1 MEKSMKPK
9 KLDVHKVEFKI
20 ILLLVI
26 ALVLTIITEELIH
39 YFGYMVE
46 DLLRLYSY
54 SMFLKLERARDVLN
68 SLYSMMEYFE
78 FAVILAVYCHLIFRK
93 KIALFLDI
101 NNTVKAAADG
111 NFETRIQ
118 SSGEDVLESFSQNIN
133 EVMEKFNLALEK
145 QKKAEQTK
153 INLITSISHDL
164 RTPLTSILGYLK
176 LIDNDE
182 YDDEITLRSYASI
195 ALNKTKRLKILID
208 NLFELTTLNDYGIK
222 ISKNKVN
229 AAELIKQLTIE
240 HEVNFKKANIEC
252 RLIISNEHLYV
263 LGDYIK
269 LARAFENLIFNCIKY
284 SKTSKFMDIV
294 LNKNDSKVTLEF
306 TNYGEPIPSKDI
318 PYIFQR
324 FYRVDKSRS
333 SDTGG
338 SGLGLAI
345 TKNIVELHNGKISVE
360 SNASKTTFKV
370 ELPCFSKEETVYDEN
385 KG

>member
-9 KLDVHKVEFKI
+9 KLDAYKVEFKI

-26 ALVLTIITEELIH
+26 ALVLTVITEELIH

-46 DLLRLYSY
+46 DLLRLYS
-54 SMFLKLERARDVLN
+54 SAMFDKLERARDALK
-68 SLYSMMEYFE
+68 SLYDIMEYFE

-93 KIALFLDI
+93 NIALFLEID
-101 NNTVKAAADG
+101 NTVKAAANG
-111 NFETRIQ
+111 NFQTRIQ
-118 SSGEDVLESFSQNIN
+118 SGGEDVLGSFSQNIN
-133 EVMEKFNLALEK
+133 EVMDKFNLALEK

-195 ALNKTKRLKILID
+195 ALNKTKGLKLLID
-208 NLFELTTLNDYGIK
+208 NLFELTTLDDYRTK
-222 ISKNKVN
+222 LSNKKVN
-229 AAELIKQLTIE
+229 VAEVIKQLTIE
-240 HEVNFKKANIEC
+240 HQVNFKKANIEC
-252 RLIISNEHLYV
+252 RLSILDKQLYV
-263 LGDYIK
+263 LGDTIK

-284 SKTSKFMDIV
+284 SKTSKFMDIT
-294 LNKNDSKVTLEF
+294 LNKNTSKVTLEF

-333 SDTGG
+333 SETGG

-360 SNASKTTFKV
+360 SNASKTTFKI
-370 ELPCFSKEETVYDEN
+370 ELPCLSEEETVYDQN
-385 KG
+385 RG

>member
-1 MEKSMKPK
+1 MEKSTKRK
-9 KLDVHKVEFKI
+9 KIDTYKMEFKI

-26 ALVLTIITEELIH
+26 ALVLTIITGELIE
-39 YFGYMVE
+39 YFRNIVDEM
-46 DLLRLYSY
+46 LRAYLPA
-54 SMFLKLERARDVLN
+54 MFQKMERARDALR
-68 SLYSMMEYFE
+68 SLYDIMGYFE
-78 FAVILAVYCHLIFRK
+78 FAVILAIYCHLIFRK

-101 NNTVKAAADG
+101 DNTVKAATNGD
-111 NFETRIQ
+111 FQTRIQ
-118 SSGEDVLESFSQNIN
+118 GSSEDALGSFSQNIN
-133 EVMEKFNLALEK
+133 EVMDKFNLALEK
-145 QKKAEQTK
+145 QKKSEQTK

-182 YDDEITLRSYASI
+182 YDNEITLRSYASI

-222 ISKNKVN
+222 LFKKKVN
-229 AAELIKQLTIE
+229 VAELIKQLTIE
-240 HEVNFKKANIEC
+240 HGVNFKKANIEC
-252 RLIISNEHLYV
+252 RLIILDEHLYV
-263 LGDYIK
+263 LGDSIK

-284 SKTSKFMDIV
+284 SKTSKFMDIA
-294 LNKNDSKVTLEF
+294 LNKNDSKIILEF

-333 SDTGG
+333 SETGG

-345 TKNIVELHNGKISVE
+345 AKNIVELHNGKISVE
-360 SNASKTTFKV
+360 SNVSKTTFKI
-370 ELPCFSKEETVYDEN
+370 ELPCLNKEESIS
-385 KG
+385 

>member
-9 KLDVHKVEFKI
+9 KLDAYKMEFKI

-26 ALVLTIITEELIH
+26 ALVLTIITGGLIQ
-39 YFGYMVE
+39 YVRGMVE
-46 DLLRLYSY
+46 ELLRLYSY
-54 SMFLKLERARDVLN
+54 TMFLKLSRARDVLS
-68 SLYSMMEYFE
+68 SLDNIMGYFE
-78 FAVILAVYCHLIFRK
+78 FTVILAIYCHLIFRK

-101 NNTVKAAADG
+101 DNTVKAAANG
-111 NFETRIQ
+111 NFETQIQ
-118 SSGEDVLESFSQNIN
+118 SISEDYLGRFSQNIN
-133 EVMEKFNLALEK
+133 KIMDKFNLALEE

-182 YDDEITLRSYASI
+182 YDDEVTLRSYASI
-195 ALNKTKRLKILID
+195 ALNKTKRLKVLID

-222 ISKNKVN
+222 LSKKKVN
-229 AAELIKQLTIE
+229 VAEVIKQLTIE
-240 HEVNFKKANIEC
+240 HEVNFKKANIDC
-252 RLIISNEHLYV
+252 RLIISDEPLYV
-263 LGDYIK
+263 LGDSIK

-284 SKTSKFMDIV
+284 SKTSKFMDIA
-294 LNKNDSKVTLEF
+294 LNKNGSKVTFEF
-306 TNYGEPIPSKDI
+306 INYGEPIPSKDI

-333 SDTGG
+333 SETGG

-345 TKNIVELHNGKISVE
+345 AKNIVELHNGKISVE
-360 SNASKTTFKV
+360 SNASKTTFKI
-370 ELPCFSKEETVYDEN
+370 ELPSLDEEEEIYE
-385 KG
+385 